1 LTVKR
6 TSYAQAA
13 VRRVGEGVA
22 RKMTAEHPTWIF
34 GLLGTEFSWSRVMR
48 TDKLTWLSRA
58 LSLTGFAIASYL
70 TTVYLEHVPP
80 VCFGGS
86 SGCVTVQHSS
96 YAHLAGIPLPL
107 FGLAGYALLFTSAC
121 LPGQRART
129 AGMAFTVFAISA
141 SAVLTY
147 LELNVIHAI
156 CYWCVASAVCAT
168 FHVIVNS
175 IRYVRG
181 EPKLAY
187 LGAPAVQ

>member
-1 LTVKR
+1 
-6 TSYAQAA
+6 
-13 VRRVGEGVA
+13 
-22 RKMTAEHPTWIF
+22 MTTEHPAWIS
-34 GLLGTEFSWSRVMR
+34 GLLGTQFSWSGMMR

-58 LSLTGFAIASYL
+58 LSLAGFAIAAYL
-70 TTVYLEHVPP
+70 TTVYLEHVAP

-86 SGCVTVQHSS
+86 GGCVTVQHSS

-107 FGLAGYALLFTSAC
+107 FGLTGYMLLFTSAC

-129 AGMAFTVFAISA
+129 AGMIFTVFAISA

-168 FHVIVNS
+168 LHVIVNS

-181 EPKLAY
+181 DLQLAH

>member
-1 LTVKR
+1 MT
-6 TSYAQAA
+6 
-13 VRRVGEGVA
+13 RRPLAGEEGVA
-22 RKMTAEHPTWIF
+22 KEVRAESPRWISSV
-34 GLLGTEFSWSRVMR
+34 LGTGFTSSGVLR
-48 TDKLTWLSRA
+48 TDKLTWLSRV
-58 LSLTGFAIASYL
+58 LSLAGFAIAAYL
-70 TTVYLEHVPP
+70 TTVYLADVPP
-80 VCFGGS
+80 VCLGGS

-107 FGLAGYALLFTSAC
+107 FGLAGYLLLFISAC

-129 AGMAFTVFAISA
+129 AGMAFTVFAIAA

-168 FHVIVNS
+168 FHLIVNS

-181 EPKLAY
+181 EPRLAY
-187 LGAPAVQ
+187 LGTPAVQ